1 MNRGQNT
8 IHRVIYTTAQFSL
21 FGRISNDV
29 KKNEMEENLTQLKE
43 ADQKH
48 RFLIFLVKLI
58 FLCFLVN
65 ATIPFSP
72 KAQYETLL
80 KLTKLTYAEV

>member
-29 KKNEMEENLTQLKE
+29 KKNKIEENLTQLKE

-48 RFLIFLVKLI
+48 RFLIFWL
-58 FLCFLVN
+58 N
-65 ATIPFSP
+65 
-72 KAQYETLL
+72 
-80 KLTKLTYAEV
+80 